1 MRIMFI
7 KKSTG
12 AIAAFA
18 SLSLV
23 LSACSSATEDA
34 SPSQSASATGEVVI
48 VHAAFYPLEFL
59 AKTIGGDQIQVVSL
73 TVPGAEPHDMELT
86 PVQVAELENTSLALY
101 IEGFMPA
108 VDEAIEASVPDRAL
122 DLSTTVTLLEG
133 EAHSEEEGHSD
144 EGGHSDD
151 EGHSDEEAH
160 SDEEGHSDEE
170 AHDHGAYDPHIW
182 LDPANMISM
191 ANAVSGRLIAIDPA
205 RSDLYS
211 ANTAALVAE
220 LEALDQE
227 FTSGLANCEQKEIV
241 TSHDAF
247 GYLANAYGFEQ
258 HGIAGLSPDTE
269 PSPARLVEISEMV
282 IAEGITTIYY
292 ETLVSPAIAET
303 VANETGAT
311 TAVLDPIEGLVEG
324 STDTFITVMQANLQA
339 LIKGQTCS

>member
-1 MRIMFI
+1 MFI

-23 LSACSSATEDA
+23 LSACSSATQEA
-34 SPSQSASATGEVVI
+34 SPSQSATATGEVVI

-86 PVQVAELENTSLALY
+86 PVQVAELEKTSLALF
-101 IEGFMPA
+101 IDGFMPA

-122 DLSTTVTLLEG
+122 DLGTTVTLLEG
-133 EAHSEEEGHSD
+133 GAHSEEEGHS
-144 EGGHSDD
+144 G
-151 EGHSDEEAH
+151 EEAH
-160 SDEEGHSDEE
+160 SDEEAATEDDHG
-170 AHDHGAYDPHIW
+170 HGAYDPHIW
-182 LDPANMISM
+182 LDPANMVLM
-191 ANAVSGRLIAIDPA
+191 ANAVSDRLIAIDPA
-205 RSDLYS
+205 RSDFYA

-227 FTSGLANCEQKEIV
+227 FTTGLANCEQKEIV

-269 PSPARLVEISEMV
+269 PSPARLAEISEMV
-282 IAEGITTIYY
+282 KAEGITTIYY

>member
-1 MRIMFI
+1 MRTMFI

-23 LSACSSATEDA
+23 LSACSSATEEA
-34 SPSQSASATGEVVI
+34 SPSQSASATGTTGEVVM

-86 PVQVAELENTSLALY
+86 PVQVAELEKTSLALF
-101 IEGFMPA
+101 IDGFMPA

-122 DLSTTVTLLEG
+122 DLGTTVTLLEG
-133 EAHSEEEGHSD
+133 GAHSEEEGHSD
-144 EGGHSDD
+144 E
-151 EGHSDEEAH
+151 EAAAE
-160 SDEEGHSDEE
+160 D
-170 AHDHGAYDPHIW
+170 DHGAYDPHIW
-182 LDPANMISM
+182 LDPANMVLM
-191 ANAVSGRLIAIDPA
+191 ANAVSDRLIAIDPA
-205 RSDLYS
+205 RSDFYA

-227 FTSGLANCEQKEIV
+227 FTTGLANCEQKEIV
-241 TSHDAF
+241 TSHESF

-269 PSPARLVEISEMV
+269 PSPARLAEISEMV

>member
-1 MRIMFI
+1 MFI
-7 KKSTG
+7 KRSTG
-12 AIAAFA
+12 TMAVFAA
-18 SLSLV
+18 LSLV
-23 LSACSSATEDA
+23 LSACSSATQEA
-34 SPSQSASATGEVVI
+34 SPSQSATATGEVVI

-59 AKTIGGDQIQVVSL
+59 AKTIGGDQIQVISL

-86 PVQVAELENTSLALY
+86 PVQVAELEKTSLGLF
-101 IEGFMPA
+101 IDGFMPA
-108 VDEAIEASVPDRAL
+108 VDQAIEASVPDRAL
-122 DLSTTVTLLEG
+122 DLGTTVTLLEG
-133 EAHSEEEGHSD
+133 EAHSD
-144 EGGHSDD
+144 EATVTQD
-151 EGHSDEEAH
+151 
-160 SDEEGHSDEE
+160 
-170 AHDHGAYDPHIW
+170 DHGAYDPHIW

-191 ANAVSGRLIAIDPA
+191 AKAVSERLISIDPA
-205 RSDLYS
+205 RTAFYT

-227 FTSGLANCEQKEIV
+227 FTTGLANCEQKEIV
-241 TSHDAF
+241 TSHESF
-247 GYLANAYGFEQ
+247 GYLANAYGFRQ

-282 IAEGITTIYY
+282 KAEGITTIYY

-311 TAVLDPIEGLVEG
+311 TAVLDPIEGLATG

>member
-1 MRIMFI
+1 MFI
-7 KKSTG
+7 KRSTG
-12 AIAAFA
+12 TMAVFAA
-18 SLSLV
+18 LSLV
-23 LSACSSATEDA
+23 LSACSSATQEA
-34 SPSQSASATGEVVI
+34 SPSQRATATGEVVI

-59 AKTIGGDQIQVVSL
+59 AKIIGGDQIQVISL

-86 PVQVAELENTSLALY
+86 PIQVAELEKTSLALF
-101 IEGFMPA
+101 IDGFMPA

-122 DLSTTVTLLEG
+122 DLGTTVTLLEG
-133 EAHSEEEGHSD
+133 EAHS
-144 EGGHSDD
+144 
-151 EGHSDEEAH
+151 DEEAVTQ
-160 SDEEGHSDEE
+160 D
-170 AHDHGAYDPHIW
+170 DHGAYDPHIW

-191 ANAVSGRLIAIDPA
+191 AKAVSDRLISIDPA
-205 RSDLYS
+205 RTDFYT

-227 FTSGLANCEQKEIV
+227 FTTGLANCKQKEIV
-241 TSHDAF
+241 TSHESF

-282 IAEGITTIYY
+282 KAEGITTIYY

-303 VANETGAT
+303 IANETGAT
-311 TAVLDPIEGLVEG
+311 TAVLDPIEGLAAG

>member
-1 MRIMFI
+1 MRTMFI

-12 AIAAFA
+12 VVAALA

-23 LSACSSATEDA
+23 LSACSSATEEA
-34 SPSQSASATGEVVI
+34 GPSQSASATGTTGEVVI

-86 PVQVAELENTSLALY
+86 PVQVAELEKTSLALF
-101 IEGFMPA
+101 IDGFMPA

-122 DLSTTVTLLEG
+122 DLGTTVTLLEG
-133 EAHSEEEGHSD
+133 G
-144 EGGHSDD
+144 
-151 EGHSDEEAH
+151 AH

-170 AHDHGAYDPHIW
+170 AATEDDHGHGAYDPHIW
-182 LDPANMISM
+182 LDPANMVLM
-191 ANAVSGRLIAIDPA
+191 ANAVSDRLIAIDPA
-205 RSDLYS
+205 RSDFYT

-227 FTSGLANCEQKEIV
+227 FTTGLANCEQKEIV
-241 TSHDAF
+241 TSHESF

-258 HGIAGLSPDTE
+258 HGIAGLSPESE
-269 PSPARLVEISEMV
+269 PSPARLAEISEMV
-282 IAEGITTIYY
+282 KAEGITTIYY

>member
-1 MRIMFI
+1 MGTMFI
-7 KKSTG
+7 KKSTR
-12 AIAAFA
+12 AIVAFA
-18 SLSLV
+18 SLALA
-23 LSACSSATEDA
+23 LSSCSSTTEEA
-34 SPSQSASATGEVVI
+34 SPSQSSTTTGEVVI

-59 AKTIGGDQIQVVSL
+59 AKSIGGDQIQVVSL

-86 PVQVAELENTSLALY
+86 PVQVAELEKTSLALF
-101 IEGFMPA
+101 IDGFMPA
-108 VDEAIEASVPDRAL
+108 VDEAIETTVADRAL
-122 DLSTTVTLLEG
+122 DLGTTVTLLEAAEHADHDSESPAP
-133 EAHSEEEGHSD
+133 EATDGVEEE
-144 EGGHSDD
+144 
-151 EGHSDEEAH
+151 
-160 SDEEGHSDEE
+160 
-170 AHDHGAYDPHIW
+170 HDHGAYDPHIW
-182 LDPANMISM
+182 LDPANMVLM
-191 ANAVSGRLIAIDPA
+191 ANAVSDRLISIDPA
-205 RSDLYS
+205 RTDFYT

-227 FTSGLANCEQKEIV
+227 FATGLANCEQKEIV

-258 HGIAGLSPDTE
+258 HGIAGLSPESE
-269 PSPARLVEISEMV
+269 PSPARLAEISEMV
-282 IAEGITTIYY
+282 KVEGITTIYY

>member
-1 MRIMFI
+1 MRTMFI
-7 KKSTG
+7 KKSTS

-23 LSACSSATEDA
+23 LSACSSATEEA

-86 PVQVAELENTSLALY
+86 PVQVAELEKTSLALF
-101 IEGFMPA
+101 IDGFMPA

-122 DLSTTVTLLEG
+122 DLGTTVTLLE
-133 EAHSEEEGHSD
+133 
-144 EGGHSDD
+144 SDD
-151 EGHSDEEAH
+151 HDHAHETPAPEASDSTKDDH
-160 SDEEGHSDEE
+160 G
-170 AHDHGAYDPHIW
+170 HGAYDPHIW
-182 LDPANMISM
+182 LDPANMVLM
-191 ANAVSGRLIAIDPA
+191 ANAVSERLIAIDPD
-205 RSDLYS
+205 RSDFYT

-227 FTSGLANCEQKEIV
+227 FTTGLANCEQKEIV
-241 TSHDAF
+241 TSHESF

-258 HGIAGLSPDTE
+258 HGIAGLSPESE
-269 PSPARLVEISEMV
+269 PSPARLAEISEMV
-282 IAEGITTIYY
+282 KAEGITTIYY

>member
-1 MRIMFI
+1 MRTMFI

-23 LSACSSATEDA
+23 LSACSSATEEA
-34 SPSQSASATGEVVI
+34 SPSQSASATGATGEVVI

-86 PVQVAELENTSLALY
+86 PVQVAELEKTSLALF
-101 IEGFMPA
+101 IDGFMPA
-108 VDEAIEASVPDRAL
+108 VDEAIETSVPDRAL
-122 DLSTTVTLLEG
+122 DLGTTVTLLESVDHDHAEESPAP
-133 EAHSEEEGHSD
+133 EASAAAEEEHG
-144 EGGHSDD
+144 
-151 EGHSDEEAH
+151 
-160 SDEEGHSDEE
+160 
-170 AHDHGAYDPHIW
+170 HGAYDPHIW
-182 LDPANMISM
+182 LDPANMVLM
-191 ANAVSGRLIAIDPA
+191 ANAVSERLIAIDPD
-205 RSDLYS
+205 RSDFYT
-211 ANTAALVAE
+211 ANTATLVAE

-227 FTSGLANCEQKEIV
+227 FTTGLANCEQKEIV
-241 TSHDAF
+241 TSHEAF

-258 HGIAGLSPDTE
+258 HGIAGLSPESE
-269 PSPARLVEISEMV
+269 PSPARLAEISEMV
-282 IAEGITTIYY
+282 KAEGITTIYY

>member
-1 MRIMFI
+1 MAVF
-7 KKSTG
+7 
-12 AIAAFA
+12 AA
-18 SLSLV
+18 LSLV
-23 LSACSSATEDA
+23 LSACSSATQEA
-34 SPSQSASATGEVVI
+34 SPSQSATATGEVVI

-59 AKTIGGDQIQVVSL
+59 AKTIGGDQIQVISL

-86 PVQVAELENTSLALY
+86 PVQVAELEKTSLALF
-101 IEGFMPA
+101 IDGFMPA
-108 VDEAIEASVPDRAL
+108 VDQAIEASVPDRAL
-122 DLSTTVTLLEG
+122 DLGTTVTLLEG
-133 EAHSEEEGHSD
+133 EAD
-144 EGGHSDD
+144 
-151 EGHSDEEAH
+151 SDEEAVTQ
-160 SDEEGHSDEE
+160 D
-170 AHDHGAYDPHIW
+170 DHGAYDPHIW

-191 ANAVSGRLIAIDPA
+191 AKAVSERLISIDPA
-205 RSDLYS
+205 RTAFYT

-227 FTSGLANCEQKEIV
+227 FTTGLANCEQKEIV
-241 TSHDAF
+241 TSHESF
-247 GYLANAYGFEQ
+247 GYLANAYGFKQ

-282 IAEGITTIYY
+282 KAEGITTIYY

-311 TAVLDPIEGLVEG
+311 TAVLDPIEGLATG

>member
-59 AKTIGGDQIQVVSL
+59 AKTIGGDQIQVISL

-86 PVQVAELENTSLALY
+86 PVQVAELENISLALY

-133 EAHSEEEGHSD
+133 EAHSEEGHSD

-151 EGHSDEEAH
+151 EVATDDDHG
-160 SDEEGHSDEE
+160 
-170 AHDHGAYDPHIW
+170 HGAYDPHIW

-339 LIKGQTCS
+339 LIKGQTRS

>member
-1 MRIMFI
+1 MFI

-12 AIAAFA
+12 AVAALA

-23 LSACSSATEDA
+23 LSACSSAAEEA

-59 AKTIGGDQIQVVSL
+59 AKTIGGDQIQVISL
-73 TVPGAEPHDMELT
+73 TAPGAEPHDMELT
-86 PVQVAELENTSLALY
+86 PVQVAELENTSLALF
-101 IEGFMPA
+101 IDGFMPA

-122 DLSTTVTLLEG
+122 DLSTTVTLLE
-133 EAHSEEEGHSD
+133 A
-144 EGGHSDD
+144 
-151 EGHSDEEAH
+151 EAH

-170 AHDHGAYDPHIW
+170 AATEDDHDHGAYDPHIW
-182 LDPANMISM
+182 LDPANMVLM
-191 ANAVSGRLIAIDPA
+191 ANAVSDRLIAIDPA
-205 RSDLYS
+205 RSDLYT

-220 LEALDQE
+220 MEALDQE
-227 FTSGLANCEQKEIV
+227 FTTGLANCEQKEIV
-241 TSHDAF
+241 TSHESF

-282 IAEGITTIYY
+282 KVEGITTIYY

-311 TAVLDPIEGLVEG
+311 TAVLDPLEGLVEG

>member
-1 MRIMFI
+1 MRTMFI

-23 LSACSSATEDA
+23 LSACSSATQEA
-34 SPSQSASATGEVVI
+34 SPSQYATATGEVVI

-86 PVQVAELENTSLALY
+86 PVQVAELEKTSLALF
-101 IEGFMPA
+101 IDGFMPA

-122 DLSTTVTLLEG
+122 DLGTTVTLLEG
-133 EAHSEEEGHSD
+133 GAHSEEEGHS
-144 EGGHSDD
+144 G
-151 EGHSDEEAH
+151 EEAH
-160 SDEEGHSDEE
+160 SDEEAATEDDHG
-170 AHDHGAYDPHIW
+170 HGAYDPHIW
-182 LDPANMISM
+182 LDPANMVLM
-191 ANAVSGRLIAIDPA
+191 ANAVSDRLIAIDPA
-205 RSDLYS
+205 RSDFYA

-227 FTSGLANCEQKEIV
+227 FTTGLANCEQKEIV

-269 PSPARLVEISEMV
+269 PSPARLAEISEMV

>member
-1 MRIMFI
+1 MFI
-7 KKSTG
+7 KKSSST
-12 AIAAFA
+12 IAVFA
-18 SLSLV
+18 ALSLV
-23 LSACSSATEDA
+23 LSACSSATQEA
-34 SPSQSASATGEVVI
+34 SPSQSATATGEVVI

-59 AKTIGGDQIQVVSL
+59 AKTIGGDQIQVISL

-86 PVQVAELENTSLALY
+86 PVQVAELEKTSLALF
-101 IEGFMPA
+101 IDGFMPA
-108 VDEAIEASVPDRAL
+108 VDQAIEASVPDRAL
-122 DLSTTVTLLEG
+122 DLGTTVTLLEG
-133 EAHSEEEGHSD
+133 EAHSD
-144 EGGHSDD
+144 EAAVTQD
-151 EGHSDEEAH
+151 
-160 SDEEGHSDEE
+160 
-170 AHDHGAYDPHIW
+170 DHGAYDPHIW
-182 LDPANMISM
+182 LDPANMILM
-191 ANAVSGRLIAIDPA
+191 AKAVSERLISIDPA
-205 RSDLYS
+205 RTALYT

-227 FTSGLANCEQKEIV
+227 FTTGLANCEQKEIV
-241 TSHDAF
+241 TSHESF

-282 IAEGITTIYY
+282 KAEGITTIYY

-311 TAVLDPIEGLVEG
+311 TAVLDPIEGLAAG

>member
-1 MRIMFI
+1 MFI
-7 KKSTG
+7 KRSTG
-12 AIAAFA
+12 TMAVFAA
-18 SLSLV
+18 LSLV
-23 LSACSSATEDA
+23 LSACSSATQEA
-34 SPSQSASATGEVVI
+34 SPSQSATATGEVVI

-59 AKTIGGDQIQVVSL
+59 AKTIGGDQIQVISL

-86 PVQVAELENTSLALY
+86 PVQVAELEKTSLALF
-101 IEGFMPA
+101 IDGFMPA
-108 VDEAIEASVPDRAL
+108 VDQAIEASVPDRAL
-122 DLSTTVTLLEG
+122 DLGTTVTLLEG
-133 EAHSEEEGHSD
+133 EAHSD
-144 EGGHSDD
+144 EATVTQD
-151 EGHSDEEAH
+151 
-160 SDEEGHSDEE
+160 
-170 AHDHGAYDPHIW
+170 DHGAYDPHIW

-191 ANAVSGRLIAIDPA
+191 AKAVSERLISIDPA
-205 RSDLYS
+205 RTAFYT

-227 FTSGLANCEQKEIV
+227 FTTGLANCEQKEIV
-241 TSHDAF
+241 TSHESF
-247 GYLANAYGFEQ
+247 GYLANAYGFRQ

-282 IAEGITTIYY
+282 KAEGITTIYY

-311 TAVLDPIEGLVEG
+311 TAVLDPIEGLATG

>member
-1 MRIMFI
+1 MFI
-7 KKSTG
+7 KRSTG
-12 AIAAFA
+12 TLAVLAA
-18 SLSLV
+18 LSLV
-23 LSACSSATEDA
+23 LSACSSATQEA
-34 SPSQSASATGEVVI
+34 SSSQSATATGEVVI

-59 AKTIGGDQIQVVSL
+59 AKTIGGDQIQVISL

-86 PVQVAELENTSLALY
+86 PVQVAELEKTSLALY
-101 IEGFMPA
+101 IDGFMPA
-108 VDEAIEASVPDRAL
+108 VDQAIEASVPDRAL
-122 DLSTTVTLLEG
+122 DLGTTVTLLEG
-133 EAHSEEEGHSD
+133 EAHS
-144 EGGHSDD
+144 
-151 EGHSDEEAH
+151 DEEAVTQ
-160 SDEEGHSDEE
+160 D
-170 AHDHGAYDPHIW
+170 DHGAYDPHIW

-191 ANAVSGRLIAIDPA
+191 AKAVSERLISIDPTRTA
-205 RSDLYS
+205 FYT

-227 FTSGLANCEQKEIV
+227 FTTGLANCEQKEIV
-241 TSHDAF
+241 TSHESF
-247 GYLANAYGFEQ
+247 GYLANAYGFKQ

-282 IAEGITTIYY
+282 KAEGITTIYY

-311 TAVLDPIEGLVEG
+311 TAVLDPIEGLAAG

>member
-1 MRIMFI
+1 MFI

-12 AIAAFA
+12 AVAALA

-23 LSACSSATEDA
+23 LSACSSATEEA

-59 AKTIGGDQIQVVSL
+59 AKTIGGDQIQVISL
-73 TVPGAEPHDMELT
+73 TAPGAEPHDMELT
-86 PVQVAELENTSLALY
+86 PVQVAELEKTSLALF
-101 IEGFMPA
+101 IDGFMPA

-122 DLSTTVTLLEG
+122 DLGTVVTLLEA
-133 EAHSEEEGHSD
+133 EA
-144 EGGHSDD
+144 
-151 EGHSDEEAH
+151 HSDEEAH
-160 SDEEGHSDEE
+160 SEEE
-170 AHDHGAYDPHIW
+170 AATEDDHGHGAYDPHIW
-182 LDPANMISM
+182 LDPANMVLM
-191 ANAVSGRLIAIDPA
+191 ANAVSDRLIAIDPA
-205 RSDLYS
+205 RSDLYT
-211 ANTAALVAE
+211 ANTASLIAE

-227 FTSGLANCEQKEIV
+227 FITGLANCEQKEIV
-241 TSHDAF
+241 TSHESF

-258 HGIAGLSPDTE
+258 HGISGLSPESE
-269 PSPARLVEISEMV
+269 PSPARLAEISEMV
-282 IAEGITTIYY
+282 KAEGITTIYY

>member
-1 MRIMFI
+1 MRTMFI

-12 AIAAFA
+12 AVAALA

-23 LSACSSATEDA
+23 LSACSSAAEEA

-59 AKTIGGDQIQVVSL
+59 AKTIGGDQIQVISL
-73 TVPGAEPHDMELT
+73 TAPGAEPHDMELT
-86 PVQVAELENTSLALY
+86 PVQVAELENTSLALF
-101 IEGFMPA
+101 IDGFMPA

-122 DLSTTVTLLEG
+122 DLSTTVTLLE
-133 EAHSEEEGHSD
+133 A
-144 EGGHSDD
+144 
-151 EGHSDEEAH
+151 EAH

-170 AHDHGAYDPHIW
+170 AATEDDHDHGAYDPHIW
-182 LDPANMISM
+182 LDPANMVLM
-191 ANAVSGRLIAIDPA
+191 ANAVSDRLIAIDPA
-205 RSDLYS
+205 RSDLYT

-220 LEALDQE
+220 MEALDQE
-227 FTSGLANCEQKEIV
+227 FTTGLANCEQKEIV
-241 TSHDAF
+241 TSHESF

-282 IAEGITTIYY
+282 KVEGITTIYY

-311 TAVLDPIEGLVEG
+311 TAVLDPLEGLVEG

>member
-59 AKTIGGDQIQVVSL
+59 AKTIGGDQIQVISL

-133 EAHSEEEGHSD
+133 EAHSEEGHSD

-151 EGHSDEEAH
+151 EVATDDDHG
-160 SDEEGHSDEE
+160 
-170 AHDHGAYDPHIW
+170 HGAYDPHIW

>member
-1 MRIMFI
+1 MRTMFI

-12 AIAAFA
+12 AAAALA

-23 LSACSSATEDA
+23 LSACSSATEEA
-34 SPSQSASATGEVVI
+34 SPSQSASATSATGEVVI

-59 AKTIGGDQIQVVSL
+59 AKTIGGDQIQVISL
-73 TVPGAEPHDMELT
+73 TAPGAEPHDMELT
-86 PVQVAELENTSLALY
+86 PVQVAELENTSLALF
-101 IEGFMPA
+101 IDGFMPA

-122 DLSTTVTLLEG
+122 DLSTTVTLLE
-133 EAHSEEEGHSD
+133 A
-144 EGGHSDD
+144 
-151 EGHSDEEAH
+151 EAH

-170 AHDHGAYDPHIW
+170 AATENDHDHGAYDPHIW
-182 LDPANMISM
+182 LDPANMVLM
-191 ANAVSGRLIAIDPA
+191 ANAVSDRLIAIDPA
-205 RSDLYS
+205 RSDLYT

-220 LEALDQE
+220 MEALDQE
-227 FTSGLANCEQKEIV
+227 FTTGLANCEQKEIV
-241 TSHDAF
+241 TSHESF

-282 IAEGITTIYY
+282 KVEGITTIYY

-311 TAVLDPIEGLVEG
+311 TAVLDPLEGLVEG

>member
-59 AKTIGGDQIQVVSL
+59 AKTIGGDQIQVISL

-133 EAHSEEEGHSD
+133 EAHSEEGHSD

-151 EGHSDEEAH
+151 EVATDDDHG
-160 SDEEGHSDEE
+160 
-170 AHDHGAYDPHIW
+170 HGAYDPHIW

-241 TSHDAF
+241 KSHDAF